1 MNPHYVP
8 PPEPWTTAWPA
19 LPALLMVAIGLWGC
33 RRRIRPDRWMWGVL
47 ALALLVRVVAL
58 PSWEHQY
65 DGHEADYR
73 DLLLGDRA
81 LTRGGTLLYPAFQ
94 WLHFLAGKVA
104 PHEAVPLLLSL
115 LAGLLAVGAAG
126 GAVGR
131 LTTPRVGHVTALALA
146 LWGNHA
152 FWATSA
158 YNVIL
163 PHALAVTAIW
173 ALAVWLRGGPA
184 WACGLLAGGAAALA
198 VATRVESWLWA
209 PVGLLLVLAHRPRGA
224 LKALPGVFL
233 GAGIAGLATYLI
245 MFPGHTPG
253 SGQRSLSWAVN
264 RDLLA
269 YWAPFDVWWTWLIP
283 LAGFGLGL
291 RRWPKVYAPL
301 LLLVVGSHALFAT
314 FDDYGFRHLLNAL
327 VGVSAALGAL
337 VTVRWGW
344 PLLGLAGLGLVA
356 HTWDVGERYY
366 ASEED
371 FADALPDALPRW
383 EVEQL
388 GACALIC
395 EDGRV
400 VDEDSQRSHFNLLD
414 PAEAEA
420 MRADA
425 GCIYWVYGLQD
436 HRWSSRAV
444 RDRALRLLHLYEMTP
459 AAVVSGDQD
468 FVGLVYEVGQRR

>member
-1 MNPHYVP
+1 MNPHYVQP
-8 PPEPWTTAWPA
+8 PDPWTTVWPA
-19 LPALLMVAIGLWGC
+19 IPALIMALVGLWGC
-33 RRRIRPDRWMWGVL
+33 RRRIRPDRWIWGAL
-47 ALALLVRVVAL
+47 AVALLVRLVAL

-73 DLLLGDRA
+73 DLLLGDRE

-94 WLHFLAGKVA
+94 WLHFLLGKVA
-104 PHEAVPLLLSL
+104 PHEAAPIAVSV
-115 LAGLLAVGAAG
+115 LAGLVAVGAAG

-131 LTTPRVGHVTALALA
+131 LTTPRVGHVTAMALA

-163 PHALAVTAIW
+163 PHALAVVAVW
-173 ALAVWLRGGPA
+173 ALAVWFRGGGA

-198 VATRVESWLWA
+198 VATRVEAWLWA

-224 LKALPGVFL
+224 LKALPGVLL
-233 GAGIAGLATYLI
+233 GAGIAGVATWLI

-253 SGQRSLSWAVN
+253 SGQRALSWAVN

-269 YWAPFDVWWTWLIP
+269 YWAPFDGWWTWLVP

-291 RRWPKVYAPL
+291 RRWPGVYAPL
-301 LLLVVGSHALFAT
+301 LVLVVGSHALFAT
-314 FDDYGFRHLLNAL
+314 FDDYGFRHLLSAL

-337 VTVRWGW
+337 STERWGW
-344 PLLGLAGLGLVA
+344 PLLGLAGLGLVL
-356 HTWDVGERYY
+356 HTADVGSRYY

-371 FADALPDALPRW
+371 FAASLPAELPRW
-383 EVEQL
+383 GTERLDE
-388 GACALIC
+388 CAVIC

-400 VDEDSQRSHFNLLD
+400 VEESAQRSHFNLLD
-414 PAEAEA
+414 PAEGEALRAEQ
-420 MRADA
+420 

-444 RDRALRLLHLYEMTP
+444 RDRALRLLHLYEME
-459 AAVVSGDQD
+459 AVAVVSGDQD
-468 FVGLVYEVGQRR
+468 FMGLVYEVGLRR